1 MRAVPCDAPLV
12 SKHTVIMHDYFLV
25 GVLTISLLVSLCSL
39 DDAFI
44 DLLALS
50 IGQDSYRAKSHGSVT
65 VPKTAV
71 FIANWD
77 EAEIIGRMVEGNL
90 SRIDNPDVV
99 IYLGVYPN
107 DEGTLRVAQEVA
119 AKYPDRVKVIVN
131 SLNGPTSK
139 GQMLNEMFEQVFS
152 RDDAPELAVLHD
164 SEDVID
170 PRSFAIYARFAIR
183 YDFIQVPV
191 FSLHRGRH
199 DLVASTYMDEFAE
212 RHTREMIVR
221 NALGAAIPSA
231 GVGTCLTRELVRYFL
246 DTYGRVLMPSTVTE
260 DYILG
265 VEVKRAGFRSIFAAV
280 LTDAD
285 EGYDYIATREF
296 FPQKLAA
303 AIKQRTRWIYGNS
316 FEGAAKLGWQASAW
330 DIYFLFRDRKGAIA
344 NFLPAASLILW
355 TLVFIDVVEVDT
367 MTEGM
372 ATTFAVSM
380 FFNVAMSIVRY
391 VTRVV
396 ANYQVYGT
404 TDWIGIALRWPV
416 AMYINMV
423 STYRAWKIYL
433 GESEFATRPIVWS
446 KTAHDLPDDF
456 STATR

>member
-1 MRAVPCDAPLV
+1 MRRRLTKRA
-12 SKHTVIMHDYFLV
+12 VIMHEYFLV

-50 IGQDSYRAKSHGSVT
+50 IGHDPYRSKSHGSVSI
-65 VPKTAV
+65 PKTAV

-77 EAEIIGRMVEGNL
+77 EEEIIGRMVEGNL
-90 SRIDNPDVV
+90 SRITDPNVV

-107 DEGTLRVAQEVA
+107 DLGTLRVANEVA
-119 AKYPDRVKVIVN
+119 SKYSDRVKVIVN

-152 RDDAPELAVLHD
+152 GDDAPELAVLHD

-170 PRSFAIYARFAIR
+170 PRSFAVYARFAIR

-191 FSLHRGRH
+191 FSLGRDRH

-231 GVGTCLTRELVRYFL
+231 GVGTCLSRDLVRYFL
-246 DTYGRVLMPSTVTE
+246 ESYGRVLMPSTVTE

-265 VEVKRAGFRSIFAAV
+265 VEAKRAGFRSIFAAV
-280 LTDAD
+280 LTDAED
-285 EGYDYIATREF
+285 GYDYIATREF
-296 FPQKLAA
+296 FPQRLAA
-303 AIKQRTRWIYGNS
+303 AIRQRTRWIYGNS
-316 FEGAAKLGWQASAW
+316 FEAASKLGWQASAW

-355 TLVFIDVVEVDT
+355 TLVFLDIVEVDT

-372 ATTFAVSM
+372 ATAFAVSM
-380 FFNVAMSIVRY
+380 LFNVAMSIVRY

-396 ANYQVYGT
+396 AIYQVYGII
-404 TDWIGIALRWPV
+404 DWIGIALRWPV
-416 AMYINMV
+416 ATFVNM
-423 STYRAWKIYL
+423 SATYGAWKVYL
-433 GESEFATRPIVWS
+433 GESDFATKPIVWS